1 VKSTMAYAA
10 KRALRDALTAL
21 AAPAGALDGW
31 QVAYSYPARDI
42 TRKVI
47 YFGGTRGVTSDL
59 AAELGTAV
67 SEAVT
72 VGVYARVIRP
82 DADADVEAAEADL
95 EAVADTIATA
105 MAVNPDMAGGMTWMG
120 IQSTTGDYANSPDG
134 PEAVLSLQVLVG
146 AVLV

>member
-1 VKSTMAYAA
+1 MAYAA

-31 QVAYSYPARDI
+31 QVAYSYPARDV

-82 DADADVEAAEADL
+82 DADVEAAEADL

-120 IQSTTGDYANSPDG
+120 IQSATGDYSNSPDG
-134 PEAVLSLQVLVG
+134 PEAVLSLQVMVG
-146 AVLV
+146 AVLT